1 MLVCGYHYNAQ
12 KYQDIFQENELL
24 WQKVKQERDF
34 VVVKEEDG
42 ILNQLIH
49 SQILHTENK
58 MMDAKRMLLCD
69 CPI

>member
-1 MLVCGYHYNAQ
+1 
-12 KYQDIFQENELL
+12 LL
-24 WQKVKQERDF
+24 WQKVKQVRDF

-49 SQILHTENK
+49 SQILHTKKE
-58 MMDAKRMLLCD
+58 MMDAKGMLLCD